1 MFHFQLVQQWWQKL
15 PESLLWIPL
24 LCHSKLSG
32 IREQWVCPEPSC
44 LRGISGSLLQFI
56 HNKPI
61 QRMESG
67 TLRRLRTSFST
78 QRCLFCY
85 SSHKTVWRKDKAT
98 VIYTVDTSC
107 LIQLGSGKFTVNEP
121 SQLSPE
127 KHAYHFQRAN
137 DEGLSHLLL
146 PSLPIVC
153 NIILLHIWQKG

>member
-15 PESLLWIPL
+15 LESLLWIPL

-56 HNKPI
+56 HHKPI

-78 QRCLFCY
+78 QCCLFCY
-85 SSHKTVWRKDKAT
+85 SGHKTVWRKDKAT
-98 VIYTVDTSC
+98 VIYTADTSC
-107 LIQLGSGKFTVNEP
+107 LIQLGSGKLTVNEP
-121 SQLSPE
+121 NYYVSQVLKNMHTISREPMMRVSVTSSSPP
-127 KHAYHFQRAN
+127 F
-137 DEGLSHLLL
+137 
-146 PSLPIVC
+146 P
-153 NIILLHIWQKG
+153 